1 MSKFQPKK
9 TITKVKL
16 TDDTVYGKDRHRS
29 YPKTILQDA
38 PIFPKPLEYEDIDN
52 AMFNFVDEYIPMV
65 IKGKSTP
72 TFTLYSNQ
80 RFSEYSQSWE
90 HTDEDGNLL
99 MNFKTISR
107 ENNPKPGKNQGGYW
121 NIPGNKRHTLLIR
134 DVLEDNGEEAYEI
147 YSMGQP
153 FAVDLTYRISIITD
167 LFENINAFNQKINDL
182 FKARQCYIRPNGHFL
197 PVTLEEI
204 NDNTEYTISER
215 KFYNQTV
222 TVKVM
227 AYIISED
234 DFKIEKKPKRI
245 KLFMQGDVRRP
256 KPEINIDEF
265 FNDKI
270 GHTEIELTIDFQSFY
285 TKTNFDIDT
294 DFIVERTELYNI
306 RNYRLSVNDTP
317 YYTDKGFTLKNG
329 DNIKIFINHL
339 DPNEMA
345 QLKFIGYNPNSQYVK
360 DELPLKVSDDIPKF
374 EDIGVEEFD

>member
-107 ENNPKPGKNQGGYW
+107 ENNPKPGANQGGYW

-270 GHTEIELTIDFQSFY
+270 GHTEIELTIDFQTFH

-294 DFIVERTELYNI
+294 DFIVERTELYNV

>member
-107 ENNPKPGKNQGGYW
+107 ENNPKPGENQGGYW

-167 LFENINAFNQKINDL
+167 LFENINVFNQKINDL

-270 GHTEIELTIDFQSFY
+270 GHTEIELTIDFQAFH

>member
-107 ENNPKPGKNQGGYW
+107 ENNPKPGANQGGYW

-227 AYIISED
+227 AYIISAD

-270 GHTEIELTIDFQSFY
+270 GHTEIELTIDFQAFH

-345 QLKFIGYNPNSQYVK
+345 QLKFIGYNPISQYVK

>member
-107 ENNPKPGKNQGGYW
+107 ENNPKPGANQGGYW

-270 GHTEIELTIDFQSFY
+270 GHTEIELTIDFQAFH

>member
-90 HTDEDGNLL
+90 YTDEDGNLL

-107 ENNPKPGKNQGGYW
+107 ENNPKPGENQGGYW
-121 NIPGNKRHTLLIR
+121 NIPGNQRHTILIR
-134 DVLEDNGEEAYEI
+134 DVLEDNGEETYEI

-153 FAVDLTYRISIITD
+153 FAVDLKYRISIITD
-167 LFENINAFNQKINDL
+167 LFENVNVFNQKINDL

-197 PVTLEEI
+197 PVVLEEI

-227 AYIISED
+227 AYIISEK

-270 GHTEIELTIDFQSFY
+270 GHTEIELTIDFQSFH
-285 TKTNFDIDT
+285 TKTNFEIDT
-294 DFIVERTELYNI
+294 DFIVERTEL
-306 RNYRLSVNDTP
+306 
-317 YYTDKGFTLKNG
+317 
-329 DNIKIFINHL
+329 
-339 DPNEMA
+339 
-345 QLKFIGYNPNSQYVK
+345 
-360 DELPLKVSDDIPKF
+360 
-374 EDIGVEEFD
+374 

>member
-107 ENNPKPGKNQGGYW
+107 ENNPKPGANQGGYW

-270 GHTEIELTIDFQSFY
+270 GHTEIELTIDFQAFH

-294 DFIVERTELYNI
+294 DFIVERTELYNV

>member
-107 ENNPKPGKNQGGYW
+107 ENNPKPGANQGGYW

-197 PVTLEEI
+197 PVTLEDI

-270 GHTEIELTIDFQSFY
+270 GHTEIELTIDFQAFH

-294 DFIVERTELYNI
+294 DFIVERTELYNV

>member
-107 ENNPKPGKNQGGYW
+107 ENNPKPGANQGGYW

-270 GHTEIELTIDFQSFY
+270 GHTEIELTIDFQAFH

-294 DFIVERTELYNI
+294 DFIVERTELYNV
-306 RNYRLSVNDTP
+306 RNYRLSVNDMP

>member
-107 ENNPKPGKNQGGYW
+107 ENNPKPGANQGGYW

-134 DVLEDNGEEAYEI
+134 DVLEDNGEEVYEI

-270 GHTEIELTIDFQSFY
+270 GHTEIELTIDFQAFH

-294 DFIVERTELYNI
+294 DFIVERTELYNV

-360 DELPLKVSDDIPKF
+360 DELPLKVSDDISKF

>member
-107 ENNPKPGKNQGGYW
+107 ENNPKPGENQGGYW

-167 LFENINAFNQKINDL
+167 LFENINTFNQKINDL

-197 PVTLEEI
+197 PVTLEDI

-270 GHTEIELTIDFQSFY
+270 GHTEIELTIDFQAFH
-285 TKTNFDIDT
+285 TKTNFNIDT
-294 DFIVERTELYNI
+294 DFIVERTELYNV

>member
-107 ENNPKPGKNQGGYW
+107 ENNPKPGANQGGYW

-234 DFKIEKKPKRI
+234 NFKIEKKPKRI

-270 GHTEIELTIDFQSFY
+270 GHTEIELTIDFQTFH

-294 DFIVERTELYNI
+294 DFIVERTELYNV
-306 RNYRLSVNDTP
+306 RNYRLSVNDTL

>member
-16 TDDTVYGKDRHRS
+16 TDDTIYGKDRHRS

-107 ENNPKPGKNQGGYW
+107 ENNPKPGANQGGYW

-197 PVTLEEI
+197 PVTLEDI

-227 AYIISED
+227 AYIISEN

-270 GHTEIELTIDFQSFY
+270 GHTEIELTIDFQAFH

-294 DFIVERTELYNI
+294 DFIVERTELYNV

>member
-107 ENNPKPGKNQGGYW
+107 ENNPKPGENQGGYW

-197 PVTLEEI
+197 PVTLEDI

-265 FNDKI
+265 FNAKI
-270 GHTEIELTIDFQSFY
+270 GHTEIELTIDFQAFH

-294 DFIVERTELYNI
+294 DFIVERTELYNV

>member
-107 ENNPKPGKNQGGYW
+107 ENNPKPGENQGGYW

-167 LFENINAFNQKINDL
+167 LFENINAFNQKINGL

-197 PVTLEEI
+197 PVILEDI

-270 GHTEIELTIDFQSFY
+270 GNTEIELTIDFQAFH

-294 DFIVERTELYNI
+294 DFIVERTELYNV

-374 EDIGVEEFD
+374 EDIAVEEFD

>member
-107 ENNPKPGKNQGGYW
+107 ENNPKPGENQGGYW

-197 PVTLEEI
+197 PVTLEDI

-270 GHTEIELTIDFQSFY
+270 GHTEIELTIDFQAFH

-294 DFIVERTELYNI
+294 DFIVERTELYNV

-329 DNIKIFINHL
+329 DNIKIFIKHL

-374 EDIGVEEFD
+374 EDIGVLNY

>member
-107 ENNPKPGKNQGGYW
+107 ENNPKPGENQGGYW

-197 PVTLEEI
+197 PVTLEDI

-234 DFKIEKKPKRI
+234 DFKIEKKPNRI

-270 GHTEIELTIDFQSFY
+270 GHTEIELTIDFQAFH

-294 DFIVERTELYNI
+294 DFIVERTELYNV

-339 DPNEMA
+339 DPNKMA

-360 DELPLKVSDDIPKF
+360 DELPLKVIDDIPKF

>member
-107 ENNPKPGKNQGGYW
+107 ENNPKPGANQGGYW

-270 GHTEIELTIDFQSFY
+270 GHTEIELAIDFQTFH

-294 DFIVERTELYNI
+294 DFIVERTELYNV

>member
-107 ENNPKPGKNQGGYW
+107 ENNPKPGENQGGYW

-197 PVTLEEI
+197 PVTLEDI

-215 KFYNQTV
+215 KFYNQAV

-256 KPEINIDEF
+256 KTEINIDEF

-270 GHTEIELTIDFQSFY
+270 GHTEIELTIDFQAFH

>member
-107 ENNPKPGKNQGGYW
+107 ENNPKPGENQGGYW

-197 PVTLEEI
+197 PVTLEDI

-215 KFYNQTV
+215 KFYNQAV

-270 GHTEIELTIDFQSFY
+270 GHTEIELTIDFQAFH

>member
-197 PVTLEEI
+197 PVTLEDI

-234 DFKIEKKPKRI
+234 DFKVEKKPKRI

-270 GHTEIELTIDFQSFY
+270 GHTEIELTIDFQAFH

-294 DFIVERTELYNI
+294 DFIVDRTELYNV

>member
-107 ENNPKPGKNQGGYW
+107 ENNPKPGANQGGYW

-270 GHTEIELTIDFQSFY
+270 GHTEIELTIDFQAFH

-294 DFIVERTELYNI
+294 DFIVERTELYNV
-306 RNYRLSVNDTP
+306 RNYRLSVNDMP

-345 QLKFIGYNPNSQYVK
+345 QLKFVGYNPNSQYVK

>member
-29 YPKTILQDA
+29 YTKTILQDA

-65 IKGKSTP
+65 IKGKSAP

-107 ENNPKPGKNQGGYW
+107 ENNPKPGENQGGYW

-197 PVTLEEI
+197 PVTLEDI

-215 KFYNQTV
+215 KFYNQAV

-270 GHTEIELTIDFQSFY
+270 GHTEIELTIDFQAFH

-317 YYTDKGFTLKNG
+317 YYTDKGFALKNG
-329 DNIKIFINHL
+329 DSIKIFINHL

-345 QLKFIGYNPNSQYVK
+345 QLKFVGHNPNSQYVK

>member
-52 AMFNFVDEYIPMV
+52 TMFNFVDEHIPMI

-107 ENNPKPGKNQGGYW
+107 ENNPKPGANQGGYW

-270 GHTEIELTIDFQSFY
+270 GHTEIELTIDFQSFH

-317 YYTDKGFTLKNG
+317 YYTDKGFALKNG

-345 QLKFIGYNPNSQYVK
+345 QLKFVGYNPNSQYVK

>member
-107 ENNPKPGKNQGGYW
+107 ENNPKPGANQGGYW

-134 DVLEDNGEEAYEI
+134 DVLEDNGEEVYEI

-270 GHTEIELTIDFQSFY
+270 GHTEIELAIDFQAFH

-294 DFIVERTELYNI
+294 DFIVERTELYNV

>member
-16 TDDTVYGKDRHRS
+16 TDDTVYGKDRHKS

-65 IKGKSTP
+65 IKGKSAP
-72 TFTLYSNQ
+72 TFTLYSSQ

-107 ENNPKPGKNQGGYW
+107 ENNPKPGANQGGYW

-270 GHTEIELTIDFQSFY
+270 GHTEIELTIDFQAFH

-294 DFIVERTELYNI
+294 DFVVERAELYNI

-329 DNIKIFINHL
+329 ENIKIFINHL

>member
-107 ENNPKPGKNQGGYW
+107 ENNPKPGANQGGYW

-270 GHTEIELTIDFQSFY
+270 GHTEIELTIDFQAFH

-294 DFIVERTELYNI
+294 DFIVERTELYNV

-360 DELPLKVSDDIPKF
+360 DELPLNVSDDIPKF

>member
-107 ENNPKPGKNQGGYW
+107 ENNPKPGENQGGYW

-134 DVLEDNGEEAYEI
+134 DVLEDNGEEVYEI

-153 FAVDLTYRISIITD
+153 FAVNLTYRISIITD

-197 PVTLEEI
+197 PVTLEDI

-270 GHTEIELTIDFQSFY
+270 GHTEIELTIDFQAFH

-294 DFIVERTELYNI
+294 DFIVERTELYNV

-345 QLKFIGYNPNSQYVK
+345 QLKFIGYNPNNQYVK

>member
-107 ENNPKPGKNQGGYW
+107 ENNPKPGKNQGGFW

-197 PVTLEEI
+197 PVTLEDI

-227 AYIISED
+227 AYIISEN

-270 GHTEIELTIDFQSFY
+270 GHTEIELTIDFQAFH

-294 DFIVERTELYNI
+294 DFIVERTELYNV

>member
-107 ENNPKPGKNQGGYW
+107 ENNPKPGENQGGYW

-270 GHTEIELTIDFQSFY
+270 GHTEIELTIDFQAFH

-294 DFIVERTELYNI
+294 DFIIERTELYNV

-360 DELPLKVSDDIPKF
+360 DELPLKVSAHIPKS

>member
-107 ENNPKPGKNQGGYW
+107 ENNPKPGENQGGYW

-167 LFENINAFNQKINDL
+167 LFENINAFNQKINGL

-197 PVTLEEI
+197 PVILEDI

-270 GHTEIELTIDFQSFY
+270 GHTEIELTIDFQAFH

-294 DFIVERTELYNI
+294 DFIVERTELYNV

-374 EDIGVEEFD
+374 EDIAVEEFD

>member
-107 ENNPKPGKNQGGYW
+107 ENNPKPGANQGGYW

-270 GHTEIELTIDFQSFY
+270 GHTEIELTIDFQAFH

-294 DFIVERTELYNI
+294 DFIVERTELYNV

-374 EDIGVEEFD
+374 EDIAVEEFD

>member
-107 ENNPKPGKNQGGYW
+107 ENNPKPGENQGGYW

-167 LFENINAFNQKINDL
+167 LFENINAFNQKINGL

-197 PVTLEEI
+197 PVTLEDI

-227 AYIISED
+227 AYIISEN

-270 GHTEIELTIDFQSFY
+270 GHTEIELTIDFQAFH

-294 DFIVERTELYNI
+294 DFIVERTELYNV

-345 QLKFIGYNPNSQYVK
+345 QLKFIGHNPNSQYVK
-360 DELPLKVSDDIPKF
+360 DELSLKVSDNIPKF

>member
-107 ENNPKPGKNQGGYW
+107 ENNPKPGANQGGYW

-167 LFENINAFNQKINDL
+167 LFENVNAFNQKINDL

-270 GHTEIELTIDFQSFY
+270 GHTEIELTIDFQAFH

-294 DFIVERTELYNI
+294 DFIVERTELYNV

>member
-107 ENNPKPGKNQGGYW
+107 ENNPKPGANQGGYW

-270 GHTEIELTIDFQSFY
+270 GHTEIELTIDFQSFH

>member
-72 TFTLYSNQ
+72 TFTLYSSQ

-107 ENNPKPGKNQGGYW
+107 ENNPKPGANQGGYW

-270 GHTEIELTIDFQSFY
+270 GHTEIELTIDFQSFH

-294 DFIVERTELYNI
+294 DFIVERTELYNV

>member
-107 ENNPKPGKNQGGYW
+107 ENNPKPGENQGGYW

-134 DVLEDNGEEAYEI
+134 DVLEDNGEEVYEI

-167 LFENINAFNQKINDL
+167 LFENINAFNQKINGL

-197 PVTLEEI
+197 PVTLEDI

-215 KFYNQTV
+215 KFYNQAV

-270 GHTEIELTIDFQSFY
+270 GHTEIELTIDFQAFH

-339 DPNEMA
+339 GPNEMA

>member
-16 TDDTVYGKDRHRS
+16 TDDTVYGKDRHKS

-65 IKGKSTP
+65 IKGKSAP
-72 TFTLYSNQ
+72 TFTLYSSQ

-107 ENNPKPGKNQGGYW
+107 ENNPKPGANQGGYW
-121 NIPGNKRHTLLIR
+121 NIPVNKRHTLLIR

-227 AYIISED
+227 AYIISKD

-270 GHTEIELTIDFQSFY
+270 GHTEIELTIDFQAFH

-329 DNIKIFINHL
+329 ENIKIFINHL

>member
-107 ENNPKPGKNQGGYW
+107 ENNPKPGENQGGYW

-197 PVTLEEI
+197 PVTLEDI

-215 KFYNQTV
+215 KFYNQAV

-270 GHTEIELTIDFQSFY
+270 GHTEIELTIDFQAFH

-294 DFIVERTELYNI
+294 DFIVERTELYNV

-345 QLKFIGYNPNSQYVK
+345 QLKFVGYNPNSQYVK